1 MDKLARNRF
10 PKEKIILVIA
20 ILLTMASFSFDGY
33 VFWNLRK
40 ENLALKE
47 QVGLYDDALKIAQK
61 NFQKTSGEKDAVT
74 TLLTAERQNSTI
86 MQSQIQDI
94 TSTVGQLKK
103 LSETDVELL
112 KKYSK
117 IYFLNENYV
126 PLKLSDLD
134 PKYLNNKNKQVQVH
148 TDILPHLIAMLESV
162 KSQGIEI
169 QILSGYR
176 SFATQASLKSDY
188 KTTYGS
194 GANKFSA
201 DQGYSEHQLGTTL
214 DFTTEKIGA
223 VLTGFDKTEGYK
235 WLSANAYKYG
245 FILSYPKSN
254 TYYIYEPWH
263 WRYVGVA
270 LATKLHDQNINFYD
284 ASQRDIDQYLANI
297 FD

>member
-1 MDKLARNRF
+1 MDKIAKN
-10 PKEKIILVIA
+10 KSQKDKIIVVISILLVIA
-20 ILLTMASFSFDGY
+20 SLSYDGY

-40 ENLALKE
+40 ENISLKE
-47 QVGLYDDALKIAQK
+47 QLAVFDNALKISQK

-74 TLLTAERQNSTI
+74 TLLTVERQNSTY

-126 PLKLSDLD
+126 PLKLSDID
-134 PKYLNNKNKQVQVH
+134 PKYLNIKNKQVQVH
-148 TDILPHLIAMLESV
+148 SDILPHLTQMLDSA
-162 KSQGIEI
+162 KSQGVEI
-169 QILSGYR
+169 QILSGFR
-176 SFATQASLKSDY
+176 SFSTQASLKSEY

-214 DFTTEKIGA
+214 DFTTEKVGA
-223 VLTGFDKTEGYK
+223 VLAGFDKTEAYK
-235 WLSANAYKYG
+235 WMSTNAHKYG
-245 FILSYPKSN
+245 FILSYPKN
-254 TYYIYEPWH
+254 NAYYVYEPWH

-270 LATKLHDQNINFYD
+270 LATKLYDQKLNFYD

>member
-1 MDKLARNRF
+1 MYTTVVLIVASICFDSYIFWKIREENISLKNETVTYEEAIVSLQKRLN
-10 PKEKIILVIA
+10 KE
-20 ILLTMASFSFDGY
+20 Y
-33 VFWNLRK
+33 
-40 ENLALKE
+40 
-47 QVGLYDDALKIAQK
+47 
-61 NFQKTSGEKDAVT
+61 GEKDAIK
-74 TLLTAERQNSTI
+74 TLLTVERQNSDYI
-86 MQSQIQDI
+86 QNQIQDI

-117 IYFLNENYV
+117 VYFLNENYTPQKLTDV
-126 PLKLSDLD
+126 PQE
-134 PKYLNNKNKQVQVH
+134 YLNVKTKQVQVH
-148 TDILPHLIAMLESV
+148 SDVYPHLKNMLDEA
-162 KSQGIEI
+162 KKEGANI

-176 SFATQASLKSDY
+176 SFDTQASLKSSY
-188 KTTYGS
+188 KVSYGS

-214 DFTTEKIGA
+214 DFTTEKISS
-223 VLTGFDKTEGYK
+223 VLSGFEKTNEYK

-245 FILSYPKSN
+245 FILSYPKNN

-263 WRYVGVA
+263 WRFVGIT
-270 LATKLHDQNINFYD
+270 LATKLHEQNLNFYD

>member
-1 MDKLARNRF
+1 M
-10 PKEKIILVIA
+10 EKAIKSNITREKLVIFA
-20 ILLTMASFSFDGY
+20 CIVLFVASIAYDGY
-33 VFWNLRK
+33 IFWNLRK
-40 ENLALKE
+40 ENLSLKS
-47 QVGLYDDALKIAQK
+47 QVEVFDTALKIAQK
-61 NFQKTSGEKDAVT
+61 NLNKTSGEKDAVT
-74 TLLTAERQNSTI
+74 TLLTVERQNSTY

-126 PLKLSDLD
+126 PLKLSDVD
-134 PKYLNNKNKQVQVH
+134 VKYLNIKNKQVQVH
-148 TDILPHLIAMLESV
+148 ADILPHLNAMLESA
-162 KSQGIEI
+162 KSQGVEI

-176 SFATQASLKSDY
+176 SFSTQASLKSEY
-188 KTTYGS
+188 RTSYGS

-214 DFTTEKIGA
+214 DFTTEKVGA
-223 VLTGFDKTEGYK
+223 VLAGFDKTEAYK
-235 WLSANAYKYG
+235 WMVLNAHKYG
-245 FILSYPKSN
+245 FILSYPKN
-254 TYYIYEPWH
+254 NAYYVYEPWH